1 MKLKSLEMLMESI
14 EGFDSPK
21 VLLEQYPTGTHIAS
35 RILYTIDTTFDDIRD
50 KSIADLGSGS
60 GRLTIGSALCGA
72 HHVLGIDCDII
83 AINKCLDNCQ
93 QFEDNIINKIDM
105 ICADVCEELFWKRF
119 HKCFDCVLM
128 NPPFGTKR
136 NKGFQQFV
144 HYLDF
149 ILSYISIKSFY
160 I

>member
-21 VLLEQYPTGTHIAS
+21 VSLEQYPTGTHIAS

-136 NKGFQQFV
+136 NKGFQQFA